1 MIALASMDS
10 ESAFVVIDVVV
21 FVQPLSAGAGSN
33 MPVLK
38 KPAAKAK
45 QPTPEAD
52 KAKSGKTNWQ
62 TANQKRTAD
71 RAWKKNNLC
80 VSIGC
85 QTDLSGPVVAVSTS
99 ASPVAAGS
107 AVSTSVLS
115 VAAGSASSQVAT
127 TSFSPQRQHRKNSV
141 ATGSTCST
149 LADTPPSQHRKK
161 QLPILPLPPSTWGGQ
176 EWNAQNLEVC
186 CFYRLSSAAEMCDA
200 CCVRALRNKKTYIRL
215 IMLSRLG
222 E

>member
-1 MIALASMDS
+1 MDS

-71 RAWKKNNLC
+71 RAWKKKAQQFNHAAKPPMPPSLP
-80 VSIGC
+80 C
-85 QTDLSGPVVAVSTS
+85 QGATASDLLLLFLFVFVLFLVLLSSSVYDCSH
-99 ASPVAAGS
+99 
-107 AVSTSVLS
+107 VLS
-115 VAAGSASSQVAT
+115 VSFCVVALSFTWLAGSVLVST
-127 TSFSPQRQHRKNSV
+127 TR
-141 ATGSTCST
+141 CS
-149 LADTPPSQHRKK
+149 
-161 QLPILPLPPSTWGGQ
+161 W
-176 EWNAQNLEVC
+176 
-186 CFYRLSSAAEMCDA
+186 
-200 CCVRALRNKKTYIRL
+200 
-215 IMLSRLG
+215 
-222 E
+222 

>member
-1 MIALASMDS
+1 MDS

-115 VAAGSASSQVAT
+115 DAAGSASSQVAT

-161 QLPILPLPPSTWGGQ
+161 QLPMPPSTWGGQ

-200 CCVRALRNKKTYIRL
+200 C
-215 IMLSRLG
+215 
-222 E
+222 